1 MCRSSLP
8 LIVPG
13 SLHSHQEVCFV
24 LHIGTCRYVIMVI
37 SAFDLE
43 HDPFGYDDYEVDP
56 LDNGPSSSSSS
67 ALPTDNSLRLR
78 TAAAM
83 VVQNDK
89 IEQHALHSICL
100 DGALPEVPWTLDS
113 S

>member
-24 LHIGTCRYVIMVI
+24 LHIGTCRYVILVI

-43 HDPFGYDDYEVDP
+43 EDPFGCDNYEVDP
-56 LDNGPSSSSSS
+56 LDNGPSSYSSS

-78 TAAAM
+78 IAAAL
-83 VVQNDK
+83 VVQHDK

-100 DGALPEVPWTLDS
+100 GGALPTVSWTLGS

>member
-24 LHIGTCRYVIMVI
+24 FHIGTCRYAIMVI
-37 SAFDLE
+37 PAFYLE
-43 HDPFGYDDYEVDP
+43 DDPFGYDNSDVDP
-56 LDNGPSSSSSS
+56 LDNGPSSSSSF

-78 TAAAM
+78 TAAAL
-83 VVQNDK
+83 VV
-89 IEQHALHSICL
+89 
-100 DGALPEVPWTLDS
+100 
-113 S
+113 